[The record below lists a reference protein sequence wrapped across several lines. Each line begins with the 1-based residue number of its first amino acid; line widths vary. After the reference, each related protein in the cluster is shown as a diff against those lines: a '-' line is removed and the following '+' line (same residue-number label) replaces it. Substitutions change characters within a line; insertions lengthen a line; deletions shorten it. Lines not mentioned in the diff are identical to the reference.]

1 MSELQTRLKEETAEL
16 HSQSEQHPLMQSFV
30 DGSFKKEH
38 LLELLINLLPVYQ
51 VVEQRLLVKEIID
64 NPDLKRSVQIQKDI
78 DKLILDTGITTLK
91 VREITENWVSSS
103 WKKDLHLLKA
113 DLYIRWLA
121 DFYGGRILAK
131 SQAPYNEMY
140 SAKDSGA
147 VITTVRYLLTKDI
160 PDNQNDKIV
169 NETKAFFKF
178 HIELFD
184 EILWSKPLI

>member
-1 MSELQTRLKEETAEL
+1 MNELQTRLKDETASL
-16 HSQSEQHPLMQSFV
+16 HSESEQHPLMQSFV
-30 DGSFKKEH
+30 NGSFKKEH
-38 LLELLINLLPVYQ
+38 LLELLINLLPIYQ
-51 VVEQRLLVKEIID
+51 VVEQRLLAKEIIE
-64 NPDLKRSVQIQKDI
+64 NLDLKRSEQIQKDI
-78 DKLILDTGITTLK
+78 NKLILDTGITTFK

-103 WKKDLHLLKA
+103 WKKGLHLLKA
-113 DLYIRWLA
+113 DLYLRWLA

-140 SAKDSGA
+140 SSKDPGT

-178 HIELFD
+178 HIDLFD
-184 EILWSKPLI
+184 EILWNKSLI

>member
-1 MSELQTRLKEETAEL
+1 MSELQARLKEETASL
-16 HSQSEQHPLMQSFV
+16 HSESEQHPLMQSFV

-51 VVEQRLLVKEIID
+51 VVEQRLLIKEIID
-64 NPDLKRSVQIQKDI
+64 NPDLKRSVQFQKDI

-91 VREITENWVSSS
+91 VKKITENWVSSS

-140 SAKDSGA
+140 SSKDPGA

-160 PDNQNDKIV
+160 PDNQNDNIV

>member
-1 MSELQTRLKEETAEL
+1 MSELQARLKEETASL
-16 HSQSEQHPLMQSFV
+16 HSESEQHPLMQSFV
-30 DGSFKKEH
+30 DGSFKKEY

-51 VVEQRLLVKEIID
+51 VVEQRLLAKEIID
-64 NPDLKRSVQIQKDI
+64 NPDLKRSVQFQKDI

-91 VREITENWVSSS
+91 VRKITENWVSSS

-113 DLYIRWLA
+113 DLYLRWLA

-140 SAKDSGA
+140 SAKDPGA
-147 VITTVRYLLTKDI
+147 VITTVRYLLSKDI
-160 PDNQNDKIV
+160 PDNQNNNIV

>member
-1 MSELQTRLKEETAEL
+1 MSELQARLKEETASL
-16 HSQSEQHPLMQSFV
+16 HSESEQHPLMQSFV

-38 LLELLINLLPVYQ
+38 LLELLINLLPIYQ
-51 VVEQRLLVKEIID
+51 VVEQRLLTKEIID

-78 DKLILDTGITTLK
+78 DKLIFDTGITTFK
-91 VREITENWVSSS
+91 VREVTENWVSSS

-140 SAKDSGA
+140 SAKDPGA

-184 EILWSKPLI
+184 ETLWSKPLI